1 LVGNAKKNENQ
12 NKSIQ
17 NECLVKFALKNVAL
31 NELLLIIFHYQCLS
45 IMKAFIKANYQ

>member
-17 NECLVKFALKNVAL
+17 SECFVKFALRKKNVAL
-31 NELLLIIFHYQCLS
+31 NEFLLIFFIIDVYQL
-45 IMKAFIKANYQ
+45 